1 MMKKKNNEIDV
12 AKYYE
17 ETDFSSLIKR
27 EDVKIIRGE
36 SIKRITMNIS
46 DKSYEDANEIDGYIN
61 LGYQNV
67 LKVAIALGLNDLRKA
82 IIEGKD
88 IKKILKTA

>member
-1 MMKKKNNEIDV
+1 MKKKMTDAEQ

-17 ETDFSSLIKR
+17 DNDFSSHLKTADIK
-27 EDVKIIRGE
+27 ELRGE

-46 DKSYEDANEIDGYIN
+46 DKSFVEANEIDGYMN

-82 IIEGKD
+82 IIERKD
-88 IKKILKTA
+88 IKKLLKIA

>member
-1 MMKKKNNEIDV
+1 MKKKQTEAEI

-17 ETDFSSLIKR
+17 DTDFSSLLKKG
-27 EDVKIIRGE
+27 DLKIIRGE
-36 SIKRITMNIS
+36 TIKRITMNIS
-46 DKSYEDANEIDGYIN
+46 EKSYEDANEIDGYMN

-67 LKVAIALGLNDLRKA
+67 LKVAIALGLSDLRKA
-82 IIEGKD
+82 IVEGKD

>member
-1 MMKKKNNEIDV
+1 MKKKQTEAEI

-17 ETDFSSLIKR
+17 DTDFSSLLKK
-27 EDVKIIRGE
+27 DDLKIIRGE
-36 SIKRITMNIS
+36 TIKRVTMNIS
-46 DKSYEDANEIDGYIN
+46 EKSYEDANEIDGYMN

-67 LKVAIALGLNDLRKA
+67 LKVAIALGLSDLRKA
-82 IIEGKD
+82 IVEGKD

>member
-1 MMKKKNNEIDV
+1 MKKKTEAEV

-17 ETDFSSLIKR
+17 DTDFSSVMKTA
-27 EDVKIIRGE
+27 DMKILRGD

-46 DKSYEDANEIDGYIN
+46 DKSYVDAIDLDGYMN

-82 IIEGKD
+82 LIERKD
-88 IKKILKTA
+88 IKKLLKTA

>member
-1 MMKKKNNEIDV
+1 MKKKNSETEI

-17 ETDFSSLIKR
+17 DTDFSSLIKKS
-27 EDVKIIRGE
+27 DVKIIRGE

-88 IKKILKTA
+88 IKKLLKTA

>member
-1 MMKKKNNEIDV
+1 MKKKSNEAEI

-17 ETDFSSLIKR
+17 NTDFSSMIKKS
-27 EDVKIIRGE
+27 DVKIIRGE

-46 DKSYEDANEIDGYIN
+46 DKSYEDANEIDGYMN

>member
-1 MMKKKNNEIDV
+1 MKKKNSETEF
-12 AKYYE
+12 AQYYE
-17 ETDFSSLIKR
+17 DTDFSSLIKKS
-27 EDVKIIRGE
+27 DVKIIRGE

>member
-1 MMKKKNNEIDV
+1 MRRNQNDSDI

-17 ETDFSSLIKR
+17 ETDFSSLISKK
-27 EDVKIIRGE
+27 DVKVIHGE

-46 DKSYEDANEIDGYIN
+46 DKSYEDAAEIDGYMN

>member
-1 MMKKKNNEIDV
+1 MKKKMTDAEQ

-17 ETDFSSLIKR
+17 ENDFSSYLKNADIK
-27 EDVKIIRGE
+27 ELRGE

-46 DKSYEDANEIDGYIN
+46 DKSFVEANELDGYMN

-82 IIEGKD
+82 IIERKD
-88 IKKILKTA
+88 LKKLLKTA